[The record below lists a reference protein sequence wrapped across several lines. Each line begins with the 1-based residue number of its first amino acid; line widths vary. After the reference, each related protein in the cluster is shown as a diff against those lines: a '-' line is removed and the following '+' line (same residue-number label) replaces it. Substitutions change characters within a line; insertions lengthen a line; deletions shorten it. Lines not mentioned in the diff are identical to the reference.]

1 MIIHVVEPGETIYSI
16 AEDYNVDTFR
26 LIQENGLINP
36 ENLVVGQTIIVVY
49 PEQTHIVLE
58 GDNLLSIADEYD
70 ITVMELLR
78 NNPFLLDRDYLD
90 IGEELVIQYADER
103 KGNIS
108 TNGYAYPFIDRK
120 ILKKNIL
127 YLTYLSIFSYS
138 ISPDGTLVDIDDREL
153 IDIAKEYGVAPI
165 MVISNVIG
173 PGEED
178 SDIIHNLLIDREL
191 QNHLVERAISIA
203 KEKGY
208 YGVNLDIPYIAPEDR
223 ERYINLIREFA
234 TILRDEGIRAFITV
248 SPRSFGGSEITRY
261 DVINYAAV
269 SQIVD
274 GVVLL
279 TYSWGYT
286 QDIPLS
292 AISLSYSQ
300 ILLRSLT
307 ALVPPEKISIGV
319 TSLGYIFHLPFIE
332 GTSRAVSISN
342 TNVIEL
348 AVDAGT
354 EIYFNENNLS
364 SYFYIMDDTIA
375 LVYFHNGRSLNTY
388 LSLVSQENL
397 QGIAIWNVMDFLAQE
412 SLMIHSQY
420 YIDKVI

>member
-36 ENLVVGQTIIVVY
+36 ENLVVGQTIIVIY
-49 PEQTHIVLE
+49 PEEIHTVLE
-58 GDNLLSIADEYD
+58 GDNLLSIAGEYS

-78 NNPFLLDRDYLD
+78 NNPFLLDRDYLY
-90 IGEELVIQYADER
+90 IGEELVIHYADER

-120 ILKKNIL
+120 VLEKNLL

-138 ISPDGTLVDIDDREL
+138 ISPDGTLVDIDDREM

-165 MVISNVIG
+165 MVISNATSN
-173 PGEED
+173 GEM
-178 SDIIHNLLIDREL
+178 IHNLLMDREL
-191 QNHLVERAISIA
+191 QGHFMESTISIA

-208 YGVNLDIPYIAPEDR
+208 YGVNLDMPYIAPEDR
-223 ERYINLIREFA
+223 ERYIDLIREL
-234 TILRDEGIRAFITV
+234 TTMLREEGIRAFITV

-279 TYSWGYT
+279 NYSWGYT

-292 AISLSYSQ
+292 AISLSYIQ

-307 ALVPPEKISIGV
+307 ALIPPEKISIGV
-319 TSLGYIFHLPFIE
+319 TTIGYIFHFPFIE

-348 AVDAGT
+348 AVDIGT
-354 EIYFNENNLS
+354 QIYFNENNLS
-364 SYFYIMDDTIA
+364 SYFYIMNDTIA

-397 QGIAIWNVMDFLAQE
+397 QGIAIWNIMEFLAQE

-420 YIDKVI
+420 YIDKVT